1 MFYCSC
7 MAKTVEEI
15 IDVECLGSSDKE
27 THKAEIYEIFCGFN
41 QPKEK
46 MVFSGFVKDI
56 PENLLNLKY
65 TESTFDP
72 TTKTHTVKYTN
83 LESFEGK
90 KLFQQLQ
97 IQRQEPLT

>member
-1 MFYCSC
+1 

-46 MVFSGFVKDI
+46 IVFSGLVKDI
-56 PENLLNLKY
+56 PDFIRNLGY
-65 TESTFDP
+65 TVAMYDKE
-72 TTKTHTVKYTN
+72 TKTHTVKYTN